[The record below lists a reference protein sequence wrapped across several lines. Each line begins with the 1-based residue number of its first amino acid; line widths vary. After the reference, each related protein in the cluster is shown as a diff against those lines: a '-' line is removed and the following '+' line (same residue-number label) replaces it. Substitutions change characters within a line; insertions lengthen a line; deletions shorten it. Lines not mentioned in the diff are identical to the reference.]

1 MPLVPHNHVG
11 LRDWAYV
18 TRNPVQ
24 HDSTC
29 AVILFYKHPHVYPN
43 ALANTV
49 YPVGIHVQGFI
60 ERVNL
65 RALGNWLP
73 GRKSQTAL
81 QQIVLNSGRDYG
93 DVLSKYKV
101 AVGEVINSIYRCL
114 DYHPQDSSTESHS
127 MTIWRR
133 IFTKVASWNHNRRS
147 VLEPGDD
154 SLDHMHSLNDEW
166 KVLSKVSIGI
176 YVPDDVDP
184 ADGYKAPRDTMSLNE
199 GDFVDVCIG
208 FDIVTHRDRQ
218 GKTIHQ
224 VPLTIDCCGTKGDAM
239 MVVEDEVLWIIPD
252 NDNIYLNADLGS
264 PLPEGALVVCGATFT
279 IDCSYMFT
287 AASIHR
293 VYGENGVLV

>member
-1 MPLVPHNHVG
+1 MPLIPCNHVG

-18 TRNPVQ
+18 ARNPVQ
-24 HDSTC
+24 HDSTR

-43 ALANTV
+43 APANTV
-49 YPVGIHVQGFI
+49 YPVGICVQGFI

-65 RALGNWLP
+65 RALGNWSP
-73 GRKSQTAL
+73 SRKSQTAL

-133 IFTKVASWNHNRRS
+133 VFTKVASWNRNRRS
-147 VLEPGDD
+147 ILEPGDD
-154 SLDHMHSLNDEW
+154 SLDHMRSLNDEW
-166 KVLSKVSIGI
+166 KVLSKVSIGM

-184 ADGYKAPRDTMSLNE
+184 ADGYKAPCDTMSLNE
-199 GDFVDVCIG
+199 GDFVDVCVG
-208 FDIVTHRDRQ
+208 FDIVTCL
-218 GKTIHQ
+218 TV
-224 VPLTIDCCGTKGDAM
+224 VPKVNDAI

-264 PLPEGALVVCGATFT
+264 PLPEGALVVCAATFT

-287 AASIHR
+287 AARMHG
-293 VYGENGVLV
+293 VYGENRVLV